1 MATLFRVGP
10 FRILVY
16 TNDHSPAHV
25 HAVGNATMAT
35 KTQIA
40 RAVDTHLATATAA
53 GAERRARG
61 GHAVSVGYAPRIRR
75 LHIELASGVA
85 LDIPA
90 AMIEGLGNAK
100 ASVIAKVELIGS
112 GTGLHRSE
120 LDLDVSVPDL
130 VAGCFGTK
138 AWMSAL
144 ARQAGRSTSRAKAE
158 AARRN
163 GKLGG
168 RPRKERPGD
177 RL

>member
-1 MATLFRVGP
+1 
-10 FRILVY
+10 
-16 TNDHSPAHV
+16 
-25 HAVGNATMAT
+25 MAT

-40 RAVDTHLATATAA
+40 RAVDAHLATATAA
-53 GAERRARG
+53 GRERRARG
-61 GHAVSVGYAPRIRR
+61 EHAVFVAYEPRTGR

-85 LDIPA
+85 VDIPA
-90 AMIEGLGNAK
+90 AMIEGLGNAR
-100 ASVIAKVELIGS
+100 ASVIAKVELIGR
-112 GTGLHRSE
+112 GTDLHWPE

-144 ARQAGRSTSRAKAE
+144 ARHAGRSTSHAKAE

-168 RPRKERPGD
+168 RPRKGRMPGRPAT
-177 RL
+177 